1 MPWIPRDARR
11 RGASLHEALR
21 PMLVAAQVF
30 ALMPVE
36 GLRQASPASL
46 RYLQRPTEHILARL
60 FNVVHAYECS
70 PGGLSWLQLYLAN
83 EFPSA
88 YHYIGF
94 SYWTSAWLAT
104 INTAATFSWN
114 YMDLFLIL
122 ISLALADR
130 FEHFNQDIAR
140 VFDRAVPQK
149 IWQRIRENYC
159 SLAHLAHATN
169 ARINKIVLLSFT
181 TNLYFICYQLLN
193 MVIPVMLPSIY
204 SPYCYPES
212 SSFHFSLNPSML
224 EMVYRCWSF
233 AYLVA
238 RTCAVSLSAARVYE
252 KSHEPKRLL
261 FLVHPKSYGVE
272 VQRLLDQI
280 NSDEIALTGFNFF
293 SITRTF
299 MLTVAGTIVTYEIV
313 LVQFNNVSNAQ
324 ESNMANKTF
333 CSFEYY

>member
-1 MPWIPRDARR
+1 MPRIPRDVRR

-36 GLRQASPASL
+36 GLRHASPASL
-46 RYLQRPTEHILARL
+46 RYRWLSFRTAYSLVMALGSALMVVTHVMWLTETSFAFSNTSPGVFFMCHVLTSLLFIQLARGWPDLMAQWWAMDATVPSFSPRLPKLFYIITCVLMLTALAEHILARL

-193 MVIPVMLPSIY
+193 
-204 SPYCYPES
+204 
-212 SSFHFSLNPSML
+212 
-224 EMVYRCWSF
+224 
-233 AYLVA
+233 
-238 RTCAVSLSAARVYE
+238 SLS
-252 KSHEPKRLL
+252 
-261 FLVHPKSYGVE
+261 
-272 VQRLLDQI
+272 
-280 NSDEIALTGFNFF
+280 
-293 SITRTF
+293 
-299 MLTVAGTIVTYEIV
+299 
-313 LVQFNNVSNAQ
+313 
-324 ESNMANKTF
+324 
-333 CSFEYY
+333 